1 MINYFNEEYDRIYSP
16 KTKEYFR
23 EVINSYQNQ
32 NYRSAV
38 VMLYSLVV
46 TDLLLKL
53 QELKDMYNDTV
64 AGEILD
70 EINKSRNPNYTN
82 QKSKWEWELIEN
94 INKRTQLLEIEDYLN
109 LCHLYDHRNLSAH
122 PALNDNYELYLPNRE
137 TVAAHIRNMLDGVL
151 TKPPVFIKKIID
163 TITEDLATKKDVY
176 KNDDEMLS
184 NYLINKYFSR
194 MSDKMFVSI
203 FKTIW
208 KFVFVLDNDDCKE
221 NRIINKK
228 CLNIML
234 AYKTDILLKYIKDEP
249 TFSNIDLSD
258 PTKAKLLLS
267 LCTQTAEL
275 YKMLDNDLKFQLRSV
290 AEKSNEPLFLILWFC
305 FPTFGDYYNY
315 IMKWEDSFVIP
326 DKIHNIIQK
335 YFMDNAHCSEFV
347 DFCISYFSKSRC
359 FNSADNRFT
368 KFIAPNLQYFNKEHA
383 IKLISTINSN
393 DQIHRRNRSY
403 IDNTLIVEK
412 LTDVL
417 GSKFDYSEYT
427 YFTFE
432 KPTVQSE
439 VAAEEDTYDE
449 ELPF

>member
-1 MINYFNEEYDRIYSP
+1 MINYFNEEYDKIYSP

-70 EINKSRNPNYTN
+70 EINKSRNPKDTK

-94 INKRTQLLEIEDYLN
+94 INQRTQLLEIEDYLN

-176 KNDDEMLS
+176 KNDDEMFS

-194 MSDKMFVSI
+194 MSDKMFISV

-208 KFVFVLDNDDCKE
+208 KFVFVLENDDCKE

-234 AYKTDILLKYIKDEP
+234 TYKTDILLKYIKGEP

-258 PTKAKLLLS
+258 LIKPKLLLS
-267 LCTQTAEL
+267 LCIQTAEL
-275 YKMLDNDLKFQLRSV
+275 YKMLDADLQYQLRSV
-290 AEKSNEPLFLILWFC
+290 AEKSDEPLFLMLWFC
-305 FPTFGDYYNY
+305 FPTFADYYDY
-315 IMKWEDSFVIP
+315 IMNWENSFNLSDDIYNVL
-326 DKIHNIIQK
+326 QR
-335 YFMDNAHCSEFV
+335 YFLDNAHSSELFN
-347 DFCISYFSKSRC
+347 FCIMYFSKSRS
-359 FNSADNRFT
+359 FNSADDRFE
-368 KFIAPNLQYFNKEHA
+368 KYIAPNLQYFNKEHA
-383 IKLISTINSN
+383 IKLIKAVNEN
-393 DQIHRRNRSY
+393 DQIYRRNRNY
-403 IDNTLIVEK
+403 TDNTLIVK
-412 LTDVL
+412 KVTDVL
-417 GSKFDYSEYT
+417 GSEFDYSEYT
-427 YFTFE
+427 FFAFE
-432 KPTVQSE
+432 KPTAKSE
-439 VAAEEDTYDE
+439 VSVEDYMDE
-449 ELPF
+449 DLPF